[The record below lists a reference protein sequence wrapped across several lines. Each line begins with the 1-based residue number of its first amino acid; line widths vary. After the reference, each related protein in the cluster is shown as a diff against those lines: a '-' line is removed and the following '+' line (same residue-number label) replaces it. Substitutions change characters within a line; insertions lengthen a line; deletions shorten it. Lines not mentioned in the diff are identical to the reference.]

1 MSLYSISVFLH
12 VVGALGIF
20 AAIGLEWAG
29 LSNLRRAT
37 DTTQV
42 REWFRLLAAPR
53 TVGGPSALLVLVS
66 GIYLTA
72 TRWGPQGWILVALG
86 GMVVVAAVG
95 GAVGGRRAGAIARAI
110 PAEAGPVSPTLR
122 QRLDDPALT
131 VSLWTRTALLLGI
144 VFLMSVRPSRA
155 GALAVM
161 GIALLLGIAG
171 SRPALGAGRHAA
183 QVARSER

>member
-1 MSLYSISVFLH
+1 MSVYSISVFLH
-12 VVGALGIF
+12 IIGALGIF

-37 DTTQV
+37 DTAQV
-42 REWFRLLAAPR
+42 REWLRLLAAPR

-66 GIYLTA
+66 GIYMSA

-86 GMVVVAAVG
+86 GMVVIAAVG
-95 GAVGGRRAGAIARAI
+95 GVVGGRRAAAIGRALSDG
-110 PAEAGPVSPTLR
+110 AGPVSPTLR

-144 VFLMSVRPSRA
+144 VFLMSVRPSWG
-155 GALAVM
+155 GALAAM
-161 GIALLLGIAG
+161 GIALLLGIAA
-171 SRPALGAGRHAA
+171 SRPVLGAGSREV